1 MSKRPRSGSP
11 FTGARRAVRPVVLIL
26 LAAGIFAAWDW
37 RSALDPVAIGS
48 VIGEYP
54 AAPLAF
60 LGLHIAASLLFLPRT
75 ILAVAAGL
83 VFGMTWGVIWAA
95 VGSVLGAVAGFC
107 VARYVASGFVGRSC
121 RSKAGS
127 ILDGIERGGW
137 RSIALLRLV
146 PVIPHSLANYALG
159 LTPARLGP
167 YAFGSLVGQLPIT
180 IACVDL
186 GAAGERAALGD
197 AGWVAPS
204 VIGAAALTLSL
215 LVPAAARRRIE

>member
-1 MSKRPRSGSP
+1 MRKRPRRGSP
-11 FTGARRAVRPVVLIL
+11 FIAARRAVRPLVLIL

-37 RSALDPVAIGS
+37 RSALDPVAISTVVGQH
-48 VIGEYP
+48 P

-60 LGLHIAASLLFLPRT
+60 LGLHVAASLLFLPRT
-75 ILAVAAGL
+75 VLAVAAGL

-95 VGSVLGAVAGFC
+95 MGSVLGAVAGFC
-107 VARYVASGFVGRSC
+107 IARHVASGLVDRGC
-121 RSKAGS
+121 RAKAGS
-127 ILDGIERGGW
+127 VLDGIERGGW

-146 PVIPHSLANYALG
+146 PVIPHSLSNYALG
-159 LTPARLGP
+159 LTPVRLGP

-197 AGWVAPS
+197 AGWIVPS
-204 VIGAAALTLSL
+204 LIGAAVLTLSL
-215 LVPAAARRRIE
+215 LIPAAARRRIE